1 MSASGKMPQGGG
13 RMRGGVRE
21 PHMSREDMKKSL
33 GKGSTVWRLFRFIFK
48 NYKFRFGVV
57 LVCIVISALAT
68 LASSL
73 FTKTLIDD
81 YITPLLSQ
89 AVPDF
94 SPLVVALVK
103 LAAVLL
109 VGVAASYSYNLIMI
123 FVGQGTMLKLR
134 QSLFSHMEDLPL
146 SYFDSHSHGD
156 IMSVYTNDVDTLR
169 QVIGNTVPN
178 LFQSL
183 ITLISTFVSMVVLS
197 MPLTLVSI
205 LMAALTVRVT
215 TALGKI
221 SRAHFV
227 ERQKALG
234 AVNGFIEEMV
244 SGQRVVKVYCHEK
257 KAVEDFSVLNERL
270 RSSAYNANKIGSMVM
285 PINGNIGNLG
295 YVLTAVV
302 GALIAIGGLTAWYMS
317 GIGGATLTLGTLVAF
332 LSLQKNFTRPISSI
346 SNEINSIA
354 MASAGTDRV
363 YSLLDEPQEVD
374 EGKVTLVN
382 TTVAPDGSLVESP
395 VRTGSWAWKAVGLSG
410 QPSTPLRPPG
420 GLRGVPL
427 RLPESLRSESPV
439 AAEGD
444 LASGL
449 ASPGRSHPRLVRG
462 RGPLAEQVGG
472 AERSEE
478 SGLSEPD
485 ADDAGAEGRPATL
498 TPLQGLVSLEDVDFS
513 YVEGKQVLFDISL
526 TAYPGQKIAFVGGT
540 GAGKTTITNLINR
553 FYEIQEGTITYDG
566 FDIRRIDK
574 DSLRRSLG
582 IVLQETRL
590 FSASV
595 LDNIRYG
602 RLDATDEECREAA
615 RLVYADSF
623 IRRLPQGYDTILAA
637 DGGNLSQG
645 ERQLLAIARAAVAN
659 PPVLILD
666 EATSSIDTR
675 TEKLIQKGMDSLMKG
690 RTTFVIAHRLSTVQN
705 ANYIMV
711 MDRGRIIE
719 RGRHD
724 ELLAQKGKYYEL
736 YTGNQITA

>member
-1 MSASGKMPQGGG
+1 MSAK
-13 RMRGGVRE
+13 MRGGVRE
-21 PHMSREDMKKSL
+21 PHMSRADLKKSL
-33 GKGSTVWRLFRFIFK
+33 GKDSTVWRLFGFIFK
-48 NYKFRFGVV
+48 NYKVRFGVV
-57 LVCIVISALAT
+57 LVCIVISALTT

-73 FTKTLIDD
+73 FTRTLIDD
-81 YITPLLSQ
+81 YIAPMLSQ
-89 AVPDF
+89 ATPDF
-94 SPLVVALVK
+94 SPLALALVK

-134 QSLFSHMEDLPL
+134 QGLFSHMEDLPL

-183 ITLISTFVSMVVLS
+183 ITLFSTFVSMIVLS
-197 MPLTLVSI
+197 LPLTLVS
-205 LMAALTVRVT
+205 LCMAALTVWVT
-215 TALGKI
+215 GTLGGM
-221 SRAHFV
+221 SRKFFV
-227 ERQKALG
+227 ERQKSLG

-257 KAVEDFSVLNERL
+257 KAIEDFSVLNEKL

-302 GALIAIGGLTAWYMS
+302 GALIALGGLTAWYVS
-317 GIGGATLTLGTLVAF
+317 GAGGAALTLGTLVAF

-363 YSLLDEPQEVD
+363 YSLLDEPQEID
-374 EGKVTLVN
+374 NGKVTLVN
-382 TTVAPDGSLVESP
+382 TNVSPDGNLTVSDT
-395 VRTGSWAWKAVGLSG
+395 RTGTWAWKAEPASAVEGL
-410 QPSTPLRPPG
+410 
-420 GLRGVPL
+420 V
-427 RLPESLRSESPV
+427 
-439 AAEGD
+439 
-444 LASGL
+444 
-449 ASPGRSHPRLVRG
+449 
-462 RGPLAEQVGG
+462 
-472 AERSEE
+472 
-478 SGLSEPD
+478 
-485 ADDAGAEGRPATL
+485 
-498 TPLQGLVSLEDVDFS
+498 PLQGLVSLKDVDFS

-566 FDIRRIDK
+566 FDIRDIDK

-582 IVLQETRL
+582 IVLQETKL

-615 RLVYADSF
+615 RLVYADPF
-623 IRRLPQGYDTILAA
+623 IRRLPQGYDTILSA

-675 TEKLIQKGMDSLMKG
+675 TEKLIQKGMDSLMRG

-711 MDRGRIIE
+711 MDHGKIIE

-724 ELLAQKGKYYEL
+724 ELLALKGKYFEL
-736 YTGNQITA
+736 FTGNQITA